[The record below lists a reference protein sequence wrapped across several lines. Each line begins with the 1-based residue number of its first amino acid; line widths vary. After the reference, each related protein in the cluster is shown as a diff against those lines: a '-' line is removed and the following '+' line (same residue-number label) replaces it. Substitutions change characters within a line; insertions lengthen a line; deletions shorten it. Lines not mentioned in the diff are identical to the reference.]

1 MGYVNEPSRIE
12 TEAQK
17 TKNPLG
23 YWPCGLLRTSLE
35 VFMVPRAGLVFDAKS
50 QLFKRVSDCM
60 TLQNQRKDQHNKS
73 LDLSSFF
80 IDIFKKFNFII

>member
-1 MGYVNEPSRIE
+1 MQDYVRESQRIKVKPRK
-12 TEAQK
+12 AFRA
-17 TKNPLG
+17 
-23 YWPCGLLRTSLE
+23 LRG
-35 VFMVPRAGLVFDAKS
+35 FMRVVNGAEGGTCFDAKS

-80 IDIFKKFNFII
+80 IDIFEKFNFII

>member
-1 MGYVNEPSRIE
+1 
-12 TEAQK
+12 
-17 TKNPLG
+17 
-23 YWPCGLLRTSLE
+23 
-35 VFMVPRAGLVFDAKS
+35 MVPRAGLVFDAKS